1 MVVEEVETV
10 AAGVVAEEDAVD
22 ITTTMV
28 ATVEGTRH
36 KIIKGIRA
44 QTHQLRNHKQTQA
57 NPSNHFRL
65 EVV

>member
-10 AAGVVAEEDAVD
+10 AAGVVVEEDAVD

-28 ATVEGTRH
+28 ATVEGTHR

-44 QTHQLRNHKQTQA
+44 QTHQLRNHQQTQA

-65 EVV
+65 KVV